1 MRRSALLAALLAAGL
16 ASGQEGWDEARVA
29 KQVEKIKKSDTE
41 AWKRLP
47 WVPSLVAAK
56 EAAHKEGRPIFL
68 FTLDGNLDTGRC

>member
-1 MRRSALLAALLAAGL
+1 MRRSALLTALLAAGV
-16 ASGQEGWDEARVA
+16 AAGQEGWDEARVA
-29 KQVEKIKKSDTE
+29 KQVEKIKTSDTE

-56 EAAHKEGRPIFL
+56 EAARKEGRPIFL